1 MPGSFECEFAQ
12 RWRQIDEMEKER
24 IERVK
29 KEMEDAR
36 LRLDDEMQGALIE
49 YQAEQIRKGKFFQN
63 NVVINK
69 YSY

>member
-1 MPGSFECEFAQ
+1 MHSSFEFEFAQ

-49 YQAEQIRKGKFFQN
+49 YQAEQIRKGWYCATE
-63 NVVINK
+63 VL
-69 YSY
+69 